1 MSNEVAVTEN
11 TQSTDTE
18 QPDPNAKNVI
28 MYNPVFPV
36 MTASVNLEMPVED
49 MAEDL
54 LKLASD
60 TVNYDGGFTTF
71 FDRQRIDYI
80 RGFKQ
85 LEEAIYGVT
94 NSFLREL
101 KYEVNPQ
108 KCSIHTWASVMRHG
122 GSHGIHNHPRS
133 VVSGTFYIQCDKESV
148 PLVIENPTNAF
159 RMHEPAVS
167 RVEDFTPFTSPS
179 MVIEPKPNMMVIWPS
194 WLYHY
199 VPKVTKD
206 NSVPRIAI
214 SFNVDFLPPGA

>member
-1 MSNEVAVTEN
+1 MSNELTTTDN
-11 TQSTDTE
+11 TTAPE
-18 QPDPNAKNVI
+18 QPKGDEKNVI

-36 MTASVNLEMPVED
+36 MTATVNLDLPIED
-49 MAEDL
+49 MAQDL
-54 LKLASD
+54 LQLASD

-71 FDRQRIDYI
+71 FNRQRIDHI
-80 RGFKQ
+80 RGYKQ

-108 KCSIHTWASVMRHG
+108 KCSIQTWASVIRHG
-122 GSHGIHNHPRS
+122 GSHGIHNHPRC
-133 VVSGTFYIQCDKESV
+133 VVSGTFYVQCDDQSV

-159 RMHEPAVS
+159 RMHEPSVS
-167 RVEDFTPFTSPS
+167 RPEDYTAFTAPS
-179 MVIEPKPNMMVIWPS
+179 MMIQPKPNMMALWPS

-214 SFNVDFLPPGA
+214 SFNVDFLPMGA